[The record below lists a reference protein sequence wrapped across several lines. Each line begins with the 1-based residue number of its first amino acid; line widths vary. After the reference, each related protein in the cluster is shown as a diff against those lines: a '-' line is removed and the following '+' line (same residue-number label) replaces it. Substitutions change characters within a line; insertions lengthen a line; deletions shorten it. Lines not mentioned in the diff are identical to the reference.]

1 MFSKILKSKARKAVL
16 KILFDGSDGKRQKY
30 YLRELAEMMQYSAG
44 SLQREIAGMEL
55 DGIVLSEKV
64 GNMKF
69 FSLNKKSA
77 LVAELKKFMAHSPKP
92 IFEKKSVPAT
102 TKEPAPAA
110 APPKSEIKVEIFQT
124 KKKDPIRMD
133 IL

>member
-1 MFSKILKSKARKAVL
+1 MFSRILKSKARKAVL
-16 KILFDGSDGKRQKY
+16 EILFEGRRQKY

-44 SLQREIAGMEL
+44 SLQRELAGMEL
-55 DGIVLSEKV
+55 DGIVLAEKV

-77 LVAELKKFMAHSPKP
+77 LVAELKKHIVRESSGTQKKQ
-92 IFEKKSVPAT
+92 IFEEDPQKSQ
-102 TKEPAPAA
+102 
-110 APPKSEIKVEIFQT
+110 IKVEIFQT

>member
-1 MFSKILKSKARKAVL
+1 
-16 KILFDGSDGKRQKY
+16 
-30 YLRELAEMMQYSAG
+30 MMQYSAG
-44 SLQREIAGMEL
+44 SLQRELAGMEL

-77 LVAELKKFMAHSPKP
+77 LVAELKKHMGKKESHETHKKAV
-92 IFEKKSVPAT
+92 FEKDPIIPAQTAQNTPLPTQNSPDPQKSQ
-102 TKEPAPAA
+102 
-110 APPKSEIKVEIFQT
+110 IKVEIFQT